1 MTSYNW
7 QHFFSCCDIK
17 SWYILKS
24 MMSCFDELHVL
35 TVTVMSDI
43 HRLFTIFKV
52 FRKNGNPTIMGMIV
66 VFQLVVF

>member
-1 MTSYNW
+1 MKYM
-7 QHFFSCCDIK
+7 
-17 SWYILKS
+17 YL
-24 MMSCFDELHVL
+24 L
-35 TVTVMSDI
+35 TVTVTSDI